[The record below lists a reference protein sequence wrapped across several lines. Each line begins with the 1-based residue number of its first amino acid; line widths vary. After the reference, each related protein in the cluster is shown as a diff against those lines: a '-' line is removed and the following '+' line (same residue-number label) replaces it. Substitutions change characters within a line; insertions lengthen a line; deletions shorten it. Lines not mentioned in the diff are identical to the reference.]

1 MSFKDEI
8 KVKDYFM
15 KSYSEQ
21 EILNTFNFIIRRMGK
36 TGEIEG
42 KFESAKIT
50 RN

>member
-1 MSFKDEI
+1 MSFKEEI

-15 KSYSEQ
+15 KNYSEQ